1 MNLRGWHGVQ
11 TQVSILSVD
20 QTSAATIA
28 ITKHKMT
35 LHIWPVRAEL
45 SLLTCIGHVI
55 YWNILSFIA
64 DGLLVEAM
72 SERVEVLVMM
82 FV

>member
-35 LHIWPVRAEL
+35 LHV
-45 SLLTCIGHVI
+45 
-55 YWNILSFIA
+55 
-64 DGLLVEAM
+64 
-72 SERVEVLVMM
+72 
-82 FV
+82 